1 LVGASAGFNV
11 AGFGSVATETFSVV
25 AELGSIADAADKR
38 LITSAGV
45 TLLEPCALTF
55 RSIRFF
61 LRCAALAMRVLL
73 PTRIK

>member
-1 LVGASAGFNV
+1 LVVVSACFTF
-11 AGFGSVATETFSVV
+11 AGIASVAAETLSAV
-25 AELGSIADAADKR
+25 AELASIADGAAKR

-45 TLLEPCALTF
+45 TLLERCALTF